1 MNANLSLTLSII
13 LNSYMRCIF
22 IVRLNTDLYCPLLK
36 AKPYILRASACD
48 VFGCDLSLQDSIK
61 WYWVN
66 GANQIL
72 LLR

>member
-48 VFGCDLSLQDSIK
+48 MCLDATCPCKIQL
-61 WYWVN
+61 N
-66 GANQIL
+66 GIGL
-72 LLR
+72 MVLTKSYC